1 MAAEVVTHI
10 CNPGT
15 LEPKT
20 CSGPASLGKSIV
32 ESKVPHTV
40 RGLVSS
46 GTQKA
51 IEHKL
56 CKRRGDL

>member
-1 MAAEVVTHI
+1 MTAEVVTHI

-20 CSGPASLGKSIV
+20 LEKSIV